1 MLSYHPAYD
10 PHHTAL
16 RMLQIFLYDD
26 TKKYYKHEVRIIDF
40 YILFPELIDEITTT
54 RPLMHLKKQ
63 VAPDDN
69 EYFTPGRPKTV
80 FRQMEEIQDTALSI
94 LLTTDMV
101 EKKDKKYSAIKDNT
115 PPALVGLVSHKNK
128 GEAKVMHL
136 LTTLQ
141 QEVPS
146 IGEGSLK
153 DRSGLV
159 EYRYDAV

>member
-1 MLSYHPAYD
+1 
-10 PHHTAL
+10 
-16 RMLQIFLYDD
+16 MLQMFLYDD
-26 TKKYYKHEVRIIDF
+26 TRKYYKHEIRIIDF
-40 YILFPELIDEITTT
+40 YILFPELIDDIRTT
-54 RPLMHLKKQ
+54 RSLMHLKKQ

-94 LLTTDMV
+94 LLTTNMI
-101 EKKDKKYSAIKDNT
+101 EKKDKKYSALKNNM
-115 PPALVGLVSHKNK
+115 PPDLIDLVSYNNRE
-128 GEAKVMHL
+128 EAKVMRL

-153 DRSGLV
+153 DRSDLV